1 MLTTRLT
8 APIAGLGFVAVRAF
22 DQQAKAIAQ
31 VEAGLKSTGNQVGF
45 TSKELQKMASDLQ
58 KSTLFGDEEILKG
71 ATSQL
76 LTFTNITG
84 QEFARTQQ
92 AALDLAT
99 RLDGDLKSASI
110 QLGKAL
116 NDPIANLSAL
126 SRSGIQFSKDQKEVI
141 KSLAESGRLAE
152 AQGII
157 LTELEKQYGGSARA
171 AAKAGAGGFK
181 QLSNSLGDLMEDFGK
196 IITEA
201 LNPFIDKLKGITE
214 AVIDLDDNTKKKIL
228 NFTLG
233 IAAIGPALIGVS
245 LAVKGLIAT
254 IGILKGVIVAFGT
267 ATLPVWAV
275 VGLAVGVF
283 AAVVTAGQNLVD
295 NYERIKVHLGNAL
308 LSMGLAFQNL
318 ALVAV
323 KSIKSIIEFVVGNA
337 NVAGLLSKLFGLD
350 LGAEATEAMGL
361 DTLVLG
367 IEQSILQSEQALV
380 DGYARLGQIEPV
392 SLSDS
397 ARNAFVRLKGVFQAG
412 LENILSNTGINDL
425 WNDLKSK
432 FEFNIDSPDEP
443 KQSSTFN
450 YGGFGSGAPVVQG
463 QLKGTSKD
471 LESQGKAVDGLKEKW
486 QGLSEGLVN
495 NMVPA
500 ISQGLGDIAGSFIE
514 MTAQAFQSGK
524 GFKGAFNMVLTSLAD
539 LAVRVGKIA
548 IGVGLGIEGI
558 RKALNSLNP
567 AAAIAAGVAL
577 VALGSYAKSAL
588 SSAASGVDTA
598 SSNQVAQIQPQQ
610 QQYAMVSNVIKLND
624 SVLYKE
630 LNRAEVKRR

>member
-181 QLSNSLGDLMEDFGK
+181 QLSNSLGDLLEDFGK

-201 LNPFIDKLKGITE
+201 LNPFIDKLKGVTE
-214 AVIDLDDNTKKKIL
+214 AVIALDDNTKRKIL

-267 ATLPVWAV
+267 ATVPVWAV
-275 VGLAVGVF
+275 IGLAVGVF

-350 LGAEATEAMGL
+350 LGAKATEAMGL
-361 DTLVLG
+361 DMLVLG

-392 SLSDS
+392 SLSES
-397 ARNAFVRLKGVFQAG
+397 ARNAFVRLKGVFKAG

-425 WNDLKSK
+425 WDDLKSK

-443 KQSSTFN
+443 KQSKKFN
-450 YGGFGSGAPVVQG
+450 YGGFGSGASVVQG
-463 QLKGTSKD
+463 QLKGTSED
-471 LESQGKAVDGLKEKW
+471 LENQGEAVDGLKEKW

-495 NMVPA
+495 NIVPA
-500 ISQGLGDIAGSFIE
+500 ISQGLGDIAGSFVE

-524 GFKGAFNMVLTSLAD
+524 GFRGAFNMVLTSLAD

-548 IGVGLGIEGI
+548 IGVGIAIGGIK
-558 RKALNSLNP
+558 KALESLNP

-588 SSAASGVDTA
+588 SSAASGMDTA
-598 SSNQVAQIQPQQ
+598 SSNKVAQIQPQQ
-610 QQYAMVSNVIKLND
+610 QQFAMVNNVIKLND